1 MYMPGRLRTGSRPSR
16 TWMSSPVYYDA
27 EAISVHSLAALGV
40 REGLERH
47 GLRRRDQRA
56 LLHDLV
62 SLASARRDLLRIR
75 LLREVLAALLGLELE
90 HVALAAGDERD
101 DHVGS
106 GDLDHGDAAAGAFE
120 LRDLVGLA
128 VEDVTVA
135 RRGDDDIAVVAR
147 HDAEHFVAILRL
159 RVAPARLRRDLGV
172 LRHREAEAEALL
184 RHGEQRLGH
193 ERARL
198 ERHRRDDLLA
208 IGELEVLLRRIA
220 VTGRRGD
227 VVDLDDVRRAAVREE
242 DDLLAGRAGQHVGD
256 DVALARARRRRIL
269 ELADALQP
277 AVAGDDDVRV
287 LLADERIRVEL
298 LLAADD
304 GEQRV
309 GGLEDL
315 LDPLRLGRLLVE
327 LLADDVDL
335 ELREPIQLELEDR
348 IGLDLVELEP
358 LDDLLG
364 GVVLALAGTDDLDDL
379 VERVEDR
386 DEAFEDVY

>member
-287 LLADERIRVEL
+287 LFDDERIGVEL
-298 LLAADD
+298 LLLASAAFSSSSS
-304 GEQRV
+304 RTTLISSFASRYSLSSRIASV
-309 GGLEDL
+309 WISSSLNRLMIFWAASSLPSLARML
-315 LDPLRLGRLLVE
+315 LMISSSASKIVTKPSRMWIR
-327 LLADDVDL
+327 
-335 ELREPIQLELEDR
+335 
-348 IGLDLVELEP
+348 
-358 LDDLLG
+358 
-364 GVVLALAGTDDLDDL
+364 
-379 VERVEDR
+379 
-386 DEAFEDVY
+386 AFS